1 MVVLTIETFK
11 TDKIT
16 AISVEA
22 RSAGEAHDKSSRGS
36 NYKSVK
42 FAYDGG
48 EVPPIH
54 IDGDFRLFRF
64 RNKNSDTYSLSI
76 SCDPTNESF
85 FRELN
90 EVIAKESC
98 KILEDE
104 SIKLEDFKLIRDNR
118 SGRSV
123 YAKIYCKRSGKVK
136 CRISQ
141 GSYKN
146 VIGVEE
152 LVDEKFEGS
161 CILRI
166 YQAYIGSCKSTSL
179 SVEEILARKI
189 GIGESYFTD
198 ESDKIDKESDEEALK
213 IITSLMLYFGSTIAV
228 IFQLTIS
235 LLNILVQKLL

>member
-1 MVVLTIETFK
+1 MALTIETFK

-16 AISVEA
+16 AISVE
-22 RSAGEAHDKSSRGS
+22 DKSSGGS

-42 FAYDGG
+42 FAYDGE
-48 EVPPIH
+48 EVPPIR

-64 RNKNSDTYSLSI
+64 RNKISDTYSLLI
-76 SCDPTNESF
+76 TCNPTNKSS

-90 EVIAKESC
+90 KVIAEDSY
-98 KILEDE
+98 KIRKDE
-104 SIKLEDFKLIRDNR
+104 LIKPDDFKLIRDNR

-123 YAKIYCKRSGKVK
+123 YTKIYFKRSGKVK
-136 CRISQ
+136 GRISQ

-161 CILRI
+161 CILKI
-166 YQAYIGSCKSTSL
+166 YQAYVGSCKSISL

-189 GIGESYFTD
+189 GISESYFTD
-198 ESDKIDKESDEEALK
+198 ESDESDEESDEEA
-213 IITSLMLYFGSTIAV
+213 S
-228 IFQLTIS
+228 
-235 LLNILVQKLL
+235 

>member
-1 MVVLTIETFK
+1 MVVLMIETFK

-16 AISVEA
+16 AISV
-22 RSAGEAHDKSSRGS
+22 DNKSSGGS

-48 EVPPIH
+48 EVPPIC

-64 RNKNSDTYSLSI
+64 RNKDSDTYSLSI
-76 SCDPTNESF
+76 TCDPTNESF

-98 KILEDE
+98 KILKDK
-104 SIKLEDFKLIRDNR
+104 SIKPEDFELIKDNR

-123 YAKIYCKRSGKVK
+123 YAKIYSKKSRKVK

-146 VIGVEE
+146 VIQAEE
-152 LVDEKFEGS
+152 LVDEKFERS
-161 CILRI
+161 CILKI
-166 YQAYIGSCKSTSL
+166 YQAYVGSCKSISL

-189 GIGESYFTD
+189 GIRESYFAD
-198 ESDKIDKESDEEALK
+198 ESNESDEEP
-213 IITSLMLYFGSTIAV
+213 
-228 IFQLTIS
+228 
-235 LLNILVQKLL
+235 

>member
-1 MVVLTIETFK
+1 MVMLTIETFK

-22 RSAGEAHDKSSRGS
+22 RSTGEAHDKSFGGS

-48 EVPPIH
+48 GEVLPIRF
-54 IDGDFRLFRF
+54 DGDFRLFRF

-76 SCDPTNESF
+76 TCDPTNESF

-90 EVIAKESC
+90 EIIAKESC
-98 KILEDE
+98 KILKDE
-104 SIKLEDFKLIRDNR
+104 SIKPEDFKLVRDNR

-123 YAKIYCKRSGKVK
+123 YAKIYSKRSGKVK

-141 GSYKN
+141 GTYKN
-146 VIGVEE
+146 VIGVKE

-161 CILRI
+161 CILRT
-166 YQAYIGSCKSTSL
+166 Y
-179 SVEEILARKI
+179 
-189 GIGESYFTD
+189 
-198 ESDKIDKESDEEALK
+198 
-213 IITSLMLYFGSTIAV
+213 
-228 IFQLTIS
+228 
-235 LLNILVQKLL
+235 

>member
-1 MVVLTIETFK
+1 MVVLTIEMFK

-16 AISVEA
+16 AISVD
-22 RSAGEAHDKSSRGS
+22 DKSSGGS

-48 EVPPIH
+48 EVPLIR

-76 SCDPTNESF
+76 TCDLTTESF
-85 FRELN
+85 FRELSK
-90 EVIAKESC
+90 VIAKESC
-98 KILEDE
+98 KILKDK
-104 SIKLEDFKLIRDNR
+104 SIKPEDFELIRDNR

-123 YAKIYCKRSGKVK
+123 CAKIYSKKSGKVK

-146 VIGVEE
+146 VTGVEE

-166 YQAYIGSCKSTSL
+166 YQAYIGSCKSISL

-189 GIGESYFTD
+189 GIRESYFAD
-198 ESDKIDKESDEEALK
+198 ESDEE
-213 IITSLMLYFGSTIAV
+213 SDEEP
-228 IFQLTIS
+228 
-235 LLNILVQKLL
+235 

>member
-1 MVVLTIETFK
+1 MMALTIETFK

-16 AISVEA
+16 AISVE
-22 RSAGEAHDKSSRGS
+22 DKSSGGS
-36 NYKSVK
+36 NYKSIK

-48 EVPPIH
+48 EVPLIH
-54 IDGDFRLFRF
+54 IDGAFKLLRF

-76 SCDPTNESF
+76 TCDPINESF

-90 EVIAKESC
+90 KVIAEESS
-98 KILEDE
+98 KILKDE
-104 SIKLEDFKLIRDNR
+104 SIKLDDFKLIRYNR

-123 YAKIYCKRSGKVK
+123 YVKIYSKRSGKVK

-166 YQAYIGSCKSTSL
+166 YQAYVGSCKSISL

-189 GIGESYFTD
+189 GISESYFADEID
-198 ESDKIDKESDEEALK
+198 ESDKESDEEAL
-213 IITSLMLYFGSTIAV
+213 
-228 IFQLTIS
+228 
-235 LLNILVQKLL
+235 

>member
-16 AISVEA
+16 AISVD
-22 RSAGEAHDKSSRGS
+22 DKSSGRS

-48 EVPPIH
+48 EVPPIR

-76 SCDPTNESF
+76 TCDPTNESF

-98 KILEDE
+98 KILKDK
-104 SIKLEDFKLIRDNR
+104 SIKPEDFELIRDNYR
-118 SGRSV
+118 SGRSA
-123 YAKIYCKRSGKVK
+123 YAKIYSKKSGKVK

-166 YQAYIGSCKSTSL
+166 YQAYVGSCKSISL

-189 GIGESYFTD
+189 GIRKSYFAD
-198 ESDKIDKESDEEALK
+198 ESDEE
-213 IITSLMLYFGSTIAV
+213 SDEEP
-228 IFQLTIS
+228 
-235 LLNILVQKLL
+235 

>member
-1 MVVLTIETFK
+1 MVVLTIEKFK

-16 AISVEA
+16 AISVN
-22 RSAGEAHDKSSRGS
+22 DKSSRGS

-42 FAYDGG
+42 FACDGG

-64 RNKNSDTYSLSI
+64 RNKNSDTYSFSI
-76 SCDPTNESF
+76 TCDPTNESF

-90 EVIAKESC
+90 MVIAEESC
-98 KILEDE
+98 KILKDK
-104 SIKLEDFKLIRDNR
+104 SIKPEDFELIRDNR

-123 YAKIYCKRSGKVK
+123 YAKINSKKSGKVK
-136 CRISQ
+136 CRMSQ

-152 LVDEKFEGS
+152 LVDEVFEGS
-161 CILRI
+161 CILKI
-166 YQAYIGSCKSTSL
+166 YQAYAGSCKSISL

-189 GIGESYFTD
+189 GITESYFAD
-198 ESDKIDKESDEEALK
+198 ESDESDEESDEEAL
-213 IITSLMLYFGSTIAV
+213 
-228 IFQLTIS
+228 
-235 LLNILVQKLL
+235 

>member
-22 RSAGEAHDKSSRGS
+22 RSAGEAHDKSSGGS

-42 FAYDGG
+42 FAYDRG
-48 EVPPIH
+48 EVPPIR

-76 SCDPTNESF
+76 TCNPTNESF

-90 EVIAKESC
+90 TVIAEESC
-98 KILEDE
+98 KILKDK
-104 SIKLEDFKLIRDNR
+104 STKPEDFELIRHNR
-118 SGRSV
+118 SGRSF
-123 YAKIYCKRSGKVK
+123 YAKIYSKKSGKVK

-161 CILRI
+161 CILMI
-166 YQAYIGSCKSTSL
+166 YQAYVGSCKSISL
-179 SVEEILARKI
+179 SVEEILARNI
-189 GIGESYFTD
+189 GITESYFAD
-198 ESDKIDKESDEEALK
+198 ESDESDEETDEEAL
-213 IITSLMLYFGSTIAV
+213 
-228 IFQLTIS
+228 
-235 LLNILVQKLL
+235 

>member
-11 TDKIT
+11 TNKIT
-16 AISVEA
+16 AISVE
-22 RSAGEAHDKSSRGS
+22 DKSSGGS

-48 EVPPIH
+48 EVPPIR
-54 IDGDFRLFRF
+54 IDSDFRLFRF

-76 SCDPTNESF
+76 TCDPTNESF

-90 EVIAKESC
+90 KAIAEESC
-98 KILEDE
+98 KILKDE
-104 SIKLEDFKLIRDNR
+104 SIKPDDFKLIRDNR

-123 YAKIYCKRSGKVK
+123 YAKIYSKRSRKVK

-146 VIGVEE
+146 VIGIEE
-152 LVDEKFEGS
+152 LVDDVFEGS

-166 YQAYIGSCKSTSL
+166 YQAYVGSCKSISL

-189 GIGESYFTD
+189 GITESYFAD
-198 ESDKIDKESDEEALK
+198 ESDEESDEEA
-213 IITSLMLYFGSTIAV
+213 S
-228 IFQLTIS
+228 
-235 LLNILVQKLL
+235 

>member
-11 TDKIT
+11 TNKIT
-16 AISVEA
+16 AISVD
-22 RSAGEAHDKSSRGS
+22 DKSSGGS

-48 EVPPIH
+48 EVPVPPIH

-76 SCDPTNESF
+76 TCDPTNESF

-98 KILEDE
+98 KILKDK
-104 SIKLEDFKLIRDNR
+104 SIKPEDFELIRDNR

-123 YAKIYCKRSGKVK
+123 DAKIYSKMSGKVK

-146 VIGVEE
+146 VIRVEE
-152 LVDEKFEGS
+152 LVDEVFEGS

-166 YQAYIGSCKSTSL
+166 YQAYVGSCKSISL

-189 GIGESYFTD
+189 GIRESNFAD
-198 ESDKIDKESDEEALK
+198 ESDESDEE
-213 IITSLMLYFGSTIAV
+213 SDEE
-228 IFQLTIS
+228 
-235 LLNILVQKLL
+235 N

>member
-1 MVVLTIETFK
+1 MLMIETFK

-16 AISVEA
+16 AISVDDE
-22 RSAGEAHDKSSRGS
+22 SSGGS

-42 FAYDGG
+42 FAYDGE

-54 IDGDFRLFRF
+54 INGDFRLFRF

-76 SCDPTNESF
+76 TCDPTDESF

-98 KILEDE
+98 KILKDK
-104 SIKLEDFKLIRDNR
+104 SIKPEDFELIRDNR
-118 SGRSV
+118 SGRLV
-123 YAKIYCKRSGKVK
+123 YPKIYSKKSGKVK

-146 VIGVEE
+146 VIEVEE

-166 YQAYIGSCKSTSL
+166 YQAYVGSCKSISL

-189 GIGESYFTD
+189 GIRESYFAD
-198 ESDKIDKESDEEALK
+198 ESDESDESDEEAL
-213 IITSLMLYFGSTIAV
+213 
-228 IFQLTIS
+228 
-235 LLNILVQKLL
+235 